1 MPNAYLNYF
10 ASPYADPRD
19 QYQAR
24 KVEVIEKPLEWQ
36 KRGLSYTATGYG
48 KKIPTRWMV
57 RFNGKFRRVYCAI
70 YSNNGTC
77 YIGKL
82 SDGYSVNIYQ

>member
-19 QYQAR
+19 QYQTQ

-36 KRGLSYTATGYG
+36 KRGLTYTATGYG
-48 KKIPTRWMV
+48 KRIPTKWMV
-57 RFNGKFRRVYCAI
+57 RVNGKLRRVYVAV
-70 YSNNGTC
+70 YSNNGTA

-82 SDGYSVNIYQ
+82 SDRYFVNIYQ

>member
-19 QYQAR
+19 QYQVRA
-24 KVEVIEKPLEWQ
+24 VEIIEKPLEWQ

-48 KKIPTRWMV
+48 KRIPTRWMV
-57 RFNGKFRRVYCAI
+57 RFNGKLRRFFGNCTLAFGQLNLRHINTSKPVGFC
-70 YSNNGTC
+70 
-77 YIGKL
+77 
-82 SDGYSVNIYQ
+82 

>member
-19 QYQAR
+19 QLQVKA
-24 KVEVIEKPLEWQ
+24 VEVIEKPLEWQ

-48 KKIPTRWMV
+48 KRIPTRWMV
-57 RFNGKFRRVYCAI
+57 KVNGKLRRVYVAV
-70 YSNNGTC
+70 YSNNGTA

-82 SDGYSVNIYQ
+82 SDGYFVNIYQ